1 MRYRTLLVVLRL
13 KENWQIQ
20 ESEKKK
26 KKGIPQCFRI
36 KGRGGG
42 GEKLRIQLRK
52 QTTTCLTLVLSAD
65 IPINFALLIQSL
77 SPYFCVNHTT
87 ANIRKPRNTEAMFC
101 HKSLYVSITLFRKY
115 LHSKLSRLLPQR
127 KAIQTFPSFQASTTL
142 TRCSF

>member
-36 KGRGGG
+36 KGRGEG

-65 IPINFALLIQSL
+65 IPINFALLI
-77 SPYFCVNHTT
+77 
-87 ANIRKPRNTEAMFC
+87 
-101 HKSLYVSITLFRKY
+101 
-115 LHSKLSRLLPQR
+115 
-127 KAIQTFPSFQASTTL
+127 
-142 TRCSF
+142 